1 MKINISTGFQNV
13 DLARVLIMK
22 QNWYTKDVDKT
33 HFSVSFDTNEVTGT
47 AADNAKASTS
57 ETSEGKVQIFKEL

>member
-1 MKINISTGFQNV
+1 
-13 DLARVLIMK
+13 MK

-47 AADNAKASTS
+47 AVDNAKASTS
-57 ETSEGKVQIFKEL
+57 ETSEGKVEIFKEL